1 MPFDQLCRSAT
12 FTPVTLSAPGSGS
25 STLKITATSKAKAGT
40 YSVTVSAASSGST
53 TQKMPLSVT
62 VVRRGPSAPTLTVEP

>member
-1 MPFDQLCRSAT
+1 VPFDQLCRSAT

-53 TQKMPLSVT
+53 TQKM
-62 VVRRGPSAPTLTVEP
+62 TLAVIIVLPGASCPEP

>member
-1 MPFDQLCRSAT
+1 VPFDQLCRSAT

-40 YSVTVSAASSGST
+40 YSVTASAASSGST
-53 TQKMPLSVT
+53 TQKM
-62 VVRRGPSAPTLTVEP
+62 TLP